1 MSLEFNLFGVVVDN
15 IELLPSDDE
24 TMLTVNI
31 KNKNPV
37 DLIDF
42 AQSMI
47 SLGAEYSDYIAESNN
62 HLISDEIK
70 LYIKEIRPGSIITE
84 LVALAP
90 ALMPFAEHANTV
102 LDFTNH
108 MKSCIEYLKGF
119 GAKPDNID
127 KQTLSRV
134 SKFVEPIAK
143 DNGSVLQLDASNN
156 SGTITINI
164 NSLEANA
171 IQNKAAREIDKLNE
185 PILGL
190 HKQVVFYWT
199 QTRSDNKKGYKGVIE
214 SISEKEVKVLFESD
228 EIQYEMIH
236 CEEQIYEKAYI
247 VDVYVETIKD
257 KPAVYR
263 ITKFHEA
270 IELPE

>member
-1 MSLEFNLFGVVVDN
+1 MDN
-15 IELLPSDDE
+15 IELLASDDKA
-24 TMLTVNI
+24 MLTINM
-31 KNKNPV
+31 KNKQPV

-47 SLGAEYSDYIAESNN
+47 SLGAEYSDFIAESQN
-62 HLISDEIK
+62 HLVSDEIK

-102 LDFTNH
+102 IDFTKH
-108 MKSCIEYLKGF
+108 FKSCIEYLKGS
-119 GAKPDNID
+119 GSKPVDLD

-143 DNGSVLQLDASNN
+143 DVGSILQLDASNN
-156 SGTITINI
+156 TGSITINI
-164 NSLEANA
+164 NSTEANA
-171 IQNKAAREIDKLNE
+171 IQNKATKEIEKLKE

-190 HKQVVFYWT
+190 HKQVVLYWT
-199 QTRSDNKKGYKGVIE
+199 QTRSDNRKGYKGIIE
-214 SISEKEVKVLFESD
+214 SISDKEVKILFDSD

-236 CEEQIYEKAYI
+236 GEDQIYEKAYV

-257 KPAVYR
+257 KPAVYK
-263 ITKFHEA
+263 IKKFHES
-270 IELPE
+270 IDLPE

>member
-1 MSLEFNLFGVVVDN
+1 MDN
-15 IELLPSDDE
+15 IELLPSDDK

-31 KNKNPV
+31 NNKTPV

-47 SLGAEYSDYIAESNN
+47 SLGAEYSDFIAESNS
-62 HLISDEIK
+62 HLVSDEIK
-70 LYIKEIRPGSIITE
+70 LYIKQIRPGSIITE

-102 LDFTNH
+102 IDFTSH
-108 MKSCIEYLKGF
+108 MKSCIDFLKGT
-119 GAKPDNID
+119 GDKPENID
-127 KQTLSRV
+127 KQTLNRV

-156 SGTITINI
+156 TGTITINI
-164 NSLEANA
+164 NSLEANE
-171 IQNKAAREIDKLNE
+171 IQNKAAREIEKLKE

-190 HKQVVFYWT
+190 HKQVVLYWT

-214 SISEKEVKVLFESD
+214 SISDKEVKVLFEND

-236 CEEQIYEKAYI
+236 GEEQIYEKAYV
-247 VDVYVETIKD
+247 VDAYVETIKD
-257 KPAVYR
+257 KPAAYR
-263 ITKFHEA
+263 IMRFHEA